1 MGRNKRNRR
10 YNDKKKSSK
19 VIRCKKNN
27 RPVLEHEV
35 CASFSSKDSSN
46 NQKNCENCKY
56 SM

>member
-1 MGRNKRNRR
+1 MGRKNRR
-10 YNDKKKSSK
+10 RNNQQKKSSK

-46 NQKNCENCKY
+46 NQKNCGNCIY
-56 SM
+56 ST